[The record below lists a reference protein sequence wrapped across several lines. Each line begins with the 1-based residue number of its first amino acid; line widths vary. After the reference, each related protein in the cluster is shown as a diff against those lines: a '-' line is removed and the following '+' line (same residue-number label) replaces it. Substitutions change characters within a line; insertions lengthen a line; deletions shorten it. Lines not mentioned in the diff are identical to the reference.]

1 MRTWFSYEYTHV
13 LVPYCS
19 SDLWLGQKTNPNKPF
34 HFVNDS
40 TVDNFSFKGHAI
52 FRSVLLDLLQR
63 YNLSKAVEIVLAGS
77 SAGGIGVLNHA
88 DWVLNHVIK
97 YHGLK
102 AKLKSI
108 IDSGWF
114 INFQDSL
121 QASVRPKFM
130 SFVNMMSSA
139 CKDVSRGYPCCSSA
153 SCMIARGYYPA
164 GVPLLIVSSM
174 YDIFLFGDVLK
185 RQEKEGKT
193 VKDNSADYFSLVS
206 MYGGAMNES
215 ITLTTGNQALN
226 VSVFVAACFQ
236 HIYFCTSSCCGVK
249 EACFH
254 RQRKFCGARESSG
267 EVQRNH
273 D

>member
-1 MRTWFSYEYTHV
+1 MRTWF
-13 LVPYCS
+13 P
-19 SDLWLGQKTNPNKPF
+19 TNTGTFLCRTAVVTYGLDRKQILINRFILSMILPWIT
-34 HFVNDS
+34 S
-40 TVDNFSFKGHAI
+40 ALNF

-97 YHGLK
+97 SHGLK

-108 IDSGWF
+108 IDSGWL

-130 SFVNMMSSA
+130 SFVNMISSA

-226 VSVFVAACFQ
+226 VSVFVAACF
-236 HIYFCTSSCCGVK
+236 
-249 EACFH
+249 
-254 RQRKFCGARESSG
+254 
-267 EVQRNH
+267 
-273 D
+273 